1 MTVRMKKSKTKLI
14 AFLAIASLS
23 AYSYLTMVAP
33 TVEVGTKAIY
43 GIGSDTPEEQEIY
56 LPDVE
61 MVNKIIE
68 TGKKLKALGR

>member
-1 MTVRMKKSKTKLI
+1 MKTKFI

-23 AYSYLTMVAP
+23 AYTYLTMVP
-33 TVEVGTKAIY
+33 TQNLTPKNIY
-43 GIGSDTPEEQEIY
+43 GVGNDAPEEQEIY

-68 TGKKLKALGR
+68 AGKKLKSFGL